1 MSVKEG
7 WTEPMVKVWVDMG
20 NVLTICD
27 FSAQAEIRD
36 SERE

>member
-1 MSVKEG
+1 
-7 WTEPMVKVWVDMG
+7 MVKVWVDMG
-20 NVLTICD
+20 IVLTICD